1 MAERFGRPQTLSS
14 DNIAD
19 IVRRVVGAFGN
30 LPSNPSNE
38 SGSASSIGSGAGPSY
53 VDTQHELHD
62 RFRIPRASTASSSSG
77 PGRALPRARSSGR
90 FVPYT
95 RGKGNGKGK
104 SEQEVVIKDACL
116 LPDPEWTNVPRRDVK
131 ETLVRQNLYIDAW
144 SMDKSWSEEMLR
156 REIRVLFEDRLEG
169 GNR

>member
-1 MAERFGRPQTLSS
+1 MAEERGFSRPRTSLSS

-30 LPSNPSNE
+30 LPSNPSDNC
-38 SGSASSIGSGAGPSY
+38 GGASSASGAGPSY

-62 RFRIPRASTASSSSG
+62 RFRIPRASTASSSG
-77 PGRALPRARSSGR
+77 PVLPRARSSGR

-95 RGKGNGKGK
+95 RVKGRGKGK
-104 SEQEVVIKDACL
+104 AEHEVVIKDVCL
-116 LPDPEWTNVPRRDVK
+116 LPDPEWTNVPRRAVK
-131 ETLVRQNLYIDAW
+131 ETLVRQNLYIDAG

-156 REIRVLFEDRLEG
+156 REIGVLFEGRLEG
-169 GNR
+169 GNE